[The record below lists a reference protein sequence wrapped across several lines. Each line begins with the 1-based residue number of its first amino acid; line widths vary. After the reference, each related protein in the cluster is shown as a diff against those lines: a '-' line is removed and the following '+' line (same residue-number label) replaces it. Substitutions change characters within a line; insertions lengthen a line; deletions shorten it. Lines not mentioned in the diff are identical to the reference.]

1 MNPMTRNPMTRMIT
15 ATVILIVM
23 ITVFIFS
30 YAVSVMPLEYVI
42 DALVDLSNTL
52 GISEIVPTLV
62 SFPYFLAG
70 AVVVGVLLMFVWYFA
85 MAHKEEYEQY

>member
-1 MNPMTRNPMTRMIT
+1 MNPMTRMIT

>member
-1 MNPMTRNPMTRMIT
+1 MNPMTRMIV
-15 ATVILIVM
+15 ATTTLIVM
-23 ITVFIFS
+23 IAVFIFS
-30 YAVSVMPLEYVI
+30 YAISVMPLEYVI

-70 AVVVGVLLMFVWYFA
+70 AVVIGVLLMFVWYFA
-85 MAHKEEYEQY
+85 VAHKEEYEQY